1 MMIEAA
7 GLADIPVLSSH
18 HCKMF
23 QEMWTLKGQSID
35 KTGLRA
41 LESGYRKKL
50 EKEMP
55 DGSCRVWVAK
65 AEGQIIASGAMSLVS
80 VAPVPGD
87 SNRLV
92 GYLHSIY
99 TDPSHRHRHCA
110 RQIVERAIRVCREL
124 GIRRILLS
132 ASDAG
137 RPIYEQLG
145 FVAVPDAMRLFIKD
159 DGSF

>member
-1 MMIEAA
+1 MIIEAA
-7 GLADIPVLSSH
+7 ALADIPVLCRH

-23 QEMWTLKGQSID
+23 QELWAINGQHIDGAGLK
-35 KTGLRA
+35 A
-41 LESGYRKKL
+41 LELAYREKL

-55 DGSCRVWVAK
+55 DGSCRVWVVK
-65 AEGQIIASGAMSLVS
+65 TDDQIVASGAMSLVS

-87 SNRLV
+87 VNPLV

-99 TDPSHRHRHCA
+99 TDPSHRHQHYA
-110 RQIVERAIRVCREL
+110 RLIVERAIHVCREL
-124 GIRRILLS
+124 GIRRVMLS

-145 FVAVPDAMRLFIKD
+145 FVAVPDAMRLFLD
-159 DGSF
+159 DDKG